1 MQQEPLEGD
10 AAAERPGAQLRA
22 AREAAGLSVDQVAQ
36 QLKLAPRQVKALED
50 ENFGDLPGRTFSR
63 GFVRNYARLLG
74 LDPEAILQ
82 HLPDAALAPA
92 LGSPTLHS
100 TGVMIAELPAGSR
113 ARRAGSLSR
122 WLIPLVL
129 IACIVGAAG
138 YEWYRG
144 GGIES
149 LRAGRDARPA
159 ASAASAMATPAKSS
173 TPLPNPLLADASHAA
188 DAPASDAATPTPA
201 PSAVAPALPAA
212 MPAALPTPAPDSP
225 PPAPLAA
232 GPVAAADAPI
242 QLAYAGPSW
251 TEIRDHNGQVLIAR
265 LVPSHGAETLNGVP
279 PFDIIIG
286 NAQAV
291 TLTYRGQAVDLA
303 PFTRGNV
310 ARFSLP

>member
-36 QLKLAPRQVKALED
+36 QLKLAPRQVRALED
-50 ENFGDLPGRTFSR
+50 ENFADLPGRTFSR

-74 LDPEAILQ
+74 LDPEAMLQ
-82 HLPDAALAPA
+82 HLPDSALAPA

-100 TGVMIAELPAGSR
+100 TGVMIAELPVAGSAKR
-113 ARRAGSLSR
+113 SGSLSR

-129 IACIVGAAG
+129 VACIVGAAG

-144 GGIES
+144 GGSE
-149 LRAGRDARPA
+149 LMRAGGDARPA
-159 ASAASAMATPAKSS
+159 SSVAPTTAAPARST
-173 TPLPNPLLADASHAA
+173 TPLPNPLLADAARA
-188 DAPASDAATPTPA
+188 PAAPASEAPTSTALSATSAAAPASPAAAPAAAPEPSTPTP
-201 PSAVAPALPAA
+201 PA
-212 MPAALPTPAPDSP
+212 
-225 PPAPLAA
+225 
-232 GPVAAADAPI
+232 AAADAPI

-251 TEIRDHNGQVLIAR
+251 TEIRDHSGQVLIAR
-265 LVPSHGAETLNGVP
+265 LVPSHGAEALNGAP
-279 PFDIIIG
+279 PFDIVIG

-291 TLTYRGQAVDLA
+291 TLTYRGQQVDLA